1 MANPKKKTTRSRK
14 GNRYSKIK
22 MHFRNS
28 QGELIHCGHCNRLI
42 RAHHVCPYC
51 GYYDGKLVV
60 KQEQKKE
67 KPAA

>member
-1 MANPKKKTTRSRK
+1 MANPKKKITHSRK

-22 MHFRNS
+22 IKFGGLVR
-28 QGELIHCGHCNRLI
+28 CGHCNKLI

-60 KQEQKKE
+60 KQEKEKKE
-67 KPAA
+67 KSAA